1 MDEIYCEK
9 ILNRIIQGRLRIRV
23 GDLVLFIYE
32 PSTEILEESFE
43 IYDQAYQRAYFSGCY
58 TEQEILSL
66 LIDYD
71 FWTPLDDKEVEAMDK
86 KLEELKVSAYKAF
99 FKKKELSNIKRM
111 IRITEMDR
119 AITAHKKKQFDHVTC
134 SGVANFTRR
143 AWILQQTTKTIDG
156 KNYDFSGINIQSI
169 LEEYSAAAIDVATFR
184 KIARTSPWRQ
194 MWNSS
199 KKRGDVFGKP
209 SVYLDQNQLAL
220 ISYSQMYDSVFE
232 NPEAPKEEVIEDD
245 DCLDGWF
252 ISQRRKYEK
261 DKIKQQ
267 TEDLISNPKI
277 KNSQEIFVVANSQ
290 EEAQEIYSL
299 NNDHMR
305 AIIQERQQEIKSAS
319 GNLSHKDLPDVRQER
334 MMNAVNS
341 ARSAIKSRG
350 K

>member
-1 MDEIYCEK
+1 MDDIYCEK

-43 IYDQAYQRAYFSGCY
+43 IYNQAYQRAYFSGCY
-58 TEQEILSL
+58 TEQEILAL
-66 LIDYD
+66 LIEYD
-71 FWTPLDDKEVEAMDK
+71 LWTPLDDKYVDELDK
-86 KLEELKVSAYKAF
+86 KIENLKIDAYKAF
-99 FKKKELSNIKRM
+99 FKKKELSNIKKRIRM
-111 IRITEMDR
+111 AEMDR
-119 AITAHKKKQFDHVTC
+119 ALTAHKKKQFDHVTC

-143 AWILQQTTKTIDG
+143 AWILEQTTKTFDG
-156 KNYDFSGINIQSI
+156 KDYNFVDINIQSV
-169 LEEYSAAAIDVATFR
+169 LEEYSSAAIDPATFR

-220 ISYSQMYDSVFE
+220 ISYSQMYDSVYE
-232 NPEAPKEEVIEDD
+232 NPESPKEEIIEDD

-252 ISQRRKYEK
+252 INQRQKYEK

-267 TEDLISNPKI
+267 TEDLIKNPKI

-290 EEAQEIYSL
+290 EEAQEIYGL
-299 NNDHMR
+299 NNNHMR
-305 AIIQERQQEIKSAS
+305 AIIQERQQEIRSAS
-319 GNLSHKDLPDVRQER
+319 GNLSHKDLSDVKQER

-341 ARSAIKSRG
+341 ARSAINSKGR
-350 K
+350 

>member
-9 ILNRIIQGRLRIRV
+9 ILNRIIQGRLRIRL

-32 PSTEILEESFE
+32 PSADIIEESFE

-58 TEQEILSL
+58 TEQEMLAM

-71 FWTPLDDKEVEAMDK
+71 LWTPLDDKHAEELEK
-86 KLEELKVSAYKAF
+86 KIEDLKVSAFKAF

-119 AITAHKKKQFDHVTC
+119 AAAIQKKKQFEHVTC
-134 SGVANFTRR
+134 SGVANFMRR
-143 AWILQQTTKTIDG
+143 CWILQQTTKTADG
-156 KNYDFSGINIQSI
+156 KNYNFAEVNVQNI
-169 LEEYSAAAIDVATFR
+169 LEEYSSAGIDVATFR

-209 SVYLDQNQLAL
+209 SVFLDQNQLAL
-220 ISYSQMYDSVFE
+220 ISYSQMYDNVYE

-261 DKIKQQ
+261 DKQKQQ
-267 TEDLISNPKI
+267 TDALISNPKI

-305 AIIQERQQEIKSAS
+305 AIIQERQQEIKSSA
-319 GNLSHKDLPDVRQER
+319 GNLHHKDLPDVRQER